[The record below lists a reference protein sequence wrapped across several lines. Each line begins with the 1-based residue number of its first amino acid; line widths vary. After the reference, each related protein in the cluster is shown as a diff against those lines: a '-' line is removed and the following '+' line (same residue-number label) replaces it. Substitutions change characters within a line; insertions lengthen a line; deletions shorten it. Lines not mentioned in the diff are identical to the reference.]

1 MQTFGEWE
9 RGGDRGR
16 YEMGGNY
23 YRSKLPSERNKKMKL
38 KTEFKI
44 LD

>member
-1 MQTFGEWE
+1 MQTFGERE

-23 YRSKLPSERNKKMKL
+23 YGSKLPSERNKKMKL